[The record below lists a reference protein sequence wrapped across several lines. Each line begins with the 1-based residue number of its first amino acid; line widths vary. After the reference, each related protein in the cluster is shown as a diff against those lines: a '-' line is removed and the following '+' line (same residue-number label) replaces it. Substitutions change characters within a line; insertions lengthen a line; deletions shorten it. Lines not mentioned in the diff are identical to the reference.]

1 MSDSATQR
9 GGASRWL
16 RRALWALF
24 ALCLA
29 GVLALGATVMVLLP
43 QLPDTSSLANY
54 QPKQPLRV
62 YTADG
67 VEIGGFGQEKR
78 EYLRIEQFPKMM
90 RDSLLAVEDSRF
102 YEHPGIDV
110 IGVLR
115 AIVANATGG
124 RTQGASTITQ
134 QVARTFFLTRER
146 TLSRK
151 LKEALLSLRIEQQL
165 SKDQILELYMNQIY
179 LGARTY
185 GFAEAARTYFG
196 KPISQLSVAEC
207 AMLAGLPQN
216 PAYANPIKS
225 PKRAKDRQL
234 VVLSRMRAEGV
245 IDDIVYT
252 AAKAEKLDVRNPG
265 EMDVH
270 GEYVAEMARAQVYA
284 QFGESAYTSGM

>member
-90 RDSLLAVEDSRF
+90 RDSLLAV
-102 YEHPGIDV
+102 GI
-110 IGVLR
+110 R
-115 AIVANATGG
+115 AFTS
-124 RTQGASTITQ
+124 TLAST
-134 QVARTFFLTRER
+134 
-146 TLSRK
+146 
-151 LKEALLSLRIEQQL
+151 
-165 SKDQILELYMNQIY
+165 
-179 LGARTY
+179 
-185 GFAEAARTYFG
+185 
-196 KPISQLSVAEC
+196 
-207 AMLAGLPQN
+207 
-216 PAYANPIKS
+216 
-225 PKRAKDRQL
+225 
-234 VVLSRMRAEGV
+234 
-245 IDDIVYT
+245 
-252 AAKAEKLDVRNPG
+252 
-265 EMDVH
+265 
-270 GEYVAEMARAQVYA
+270 
-284 QFGESAYTSGM
+284 

>member
-1 MSDSATQR
+1 MSDSATQS
-9 GGASRWL
+9 GGATRWL
-16 RRALWALF
+16 RRALWALL
-24 ALCLA
+24 ALSLA
-29 GVLALGATVMVLLP
+29 GALALGATVLVLLP

-54 QPKQPLRV
+54 KPKQPLRV

-67 VEIGGFGQEKR
+67 VEIGGFGHEKR
-78 EYLRIEQFPKMM
+78 EYLRIEQFPKLM

-196 KPISQLSVAEC
+196 KPIQELSVAE
-207 AMLAGLPQN
+207 
-216 PAYANPIKS
+216 
-225 PKRAKDRQL
+225 
-234 VVLSRMRAEGV
+234 
-245 IDDIVYT
+245 
-252 AAKAEKLDVRNPG
+252 
-265 EMDVH
+265 
-270 GEYVAEMARAQVYA
+270 
-284 QFGESAYTSGM
+284 